1 MKIGSGLP
9 ESPDSSAPN
18 GTDMAGQPV
27 VTTAELPASGVVKST
42 PTPGVPSLESRTAA
56 EVKALVARGA
66 MAEARELFA
75 VIVARQQRRAVRIAY
90 RFLKDA
96 AEADEA
102 VQEAFMKVF
111 LHIASFQEELPFEVW
126 FTRILING
134 CLDRRKAVRRRE
146 RWLPQAPQGGDADQ
160 DRLERVPSTAASP
173 EDILLKNERRA
184 QVARAIEHLPDRQRT
199 VLLLALYDE
208 RSPREVSEITGMN
221 QSTVRVHLF
230 RALRKMRALL
240 EGSRETR

>member
-1 MKIGSGLP
+1 MKIGTGLP
-9 ESPDSSAPN
+9 ESPDASAPS
-18 GTDMAGQPV
+18 GTEMAGQPV
-27 VTTAELPASGVVKST
+27 VTTAEVAGVGVVNST
-42 PTPGVPSLESRTAA
+42 TPVSPSVESRTAA

-66 MAEARELFA
+66 MAEARDLFA
-75 VIVARQQRRAVRIAY
+75 VIVTRQQRRAVRIAY

-111 LHIASFQEELPFEVW
+111 LHIGSFQEDLPFEVW

-134 CLDRRKAVRRRE
+134 CLDRRKATRRRE
-146 RWLPQAPQGGDADQ
+146 RWLPQAQQGGFDDQ
-160 DRLERVPSTAASP
+160 DRMERVPATAASP

-184 QVARAIEHLPDRQRT
+184 QVAQAIERLPDRQRT

>member
-1 MKIGSGLP
+1 
-9 ESPDSSAPN
+9 
-18 GTDMAGQPV
+18 MAGQPG
-27 VTTAELPASGVVKST
+27 VTTADLASVAVANAATPAG
-42 PTPGVPSLESRTAA
+42 PSVESRTAA

-75 VIVARQQRRAVRIAY
+75 VIVMRQQRRAIRIAY

-96 AEADEA
+96 ADADEA

-111 LHIASFQEELPFEVW
+111 LHIGSFQEELPFEVW

-134 CLDRRKAVRRRE
+134 CLDRRKATRRRE
-146 RWLPQAPQGGDADQ
+146 RWLPAAQQVSADDQ
-160 DRLERVPSTAASP
+160 DRMESVPAIAASP
-173 EDILLKNERRA
+173 EDLMLKNERRA
-184 QVARAIEHLPDRQRT
+184 QVAKAIERLPDRQRM